1 MHQIFFQ
8 NILIPFIKAAVPFF
22 ITYADVME
30 LVFNSP
36 GTVKFLCKI
45 PFTFSPESPVKNN
58 IDSSFNNLYRFLKKV
73 LLQFFR
79 IIYKLLPSILPILEV
94 PLASL
99 GSGFPHFAVY
109 RGSSHR
115 FALGLK
121 VLQSLTL
128 FM

>member
-1 MHQIFFQ
+1 
-8 NILIPFIKAAVPFF
+8 
-22 ITYADVME
+22 ME

-58 IDSSFNNLYRFLKKV
+58 IYSSFHNLYRFLKKV

-79 IIYKLLPSILPILEV
+79 IIYKLLPSIFPLLEV

-121 VLQSLTL
+121 VLQSLICCVSCQEKKAGKIIRQFTNSYIL
-128 FM
+128 G